1 MAKQV
6 QAGAVKY
13 ANLKAACEAHGADYM
28 ATYMRIRNG
37 WSVSKALRAKVRGY
51 KERAVPL
58 SARSWEEPLNMTQNI
73 MYGMGE

>member
-13 ANLKAACEAHGADYM
+13 DSFRKACEANGVDYM
-28 ATYMRIRNG
+28 TAYMRVRNG

-51 KERAVPL
+51 KERAV
-58 SARSWEEPLNMTQNI
+58 AMAEEPLNMTQNI
-73 MYGMGE
+73 MYGGSDA